1 MRSERKIINLYDAK
15 NISSVKH
22 VVSIDSEDDLN
33 QFWDYITS
41 LEVFRHLYLHSF
53 VSNFYNFALSYM
65 ASEENDKVFYFTL
78 WNEKIANVF
87 KSYLENTSTKFI
99 YKKIK

>member
-41 LEVFRHLYLHSF
+41 LEVFRHLYLTFTILHYLTWQ
-53 VSNFYNFALSYM
+53 VKKM
-65 ASEENDKVFYFTL
+65 IKYFTL
-78 WNEKIANVF
+78 RFGMKR
-87 KSYLENTSTKFI
+87 
-99 YKKIK
+99 